1 MMRRVLTM
9 QQKLTV
15 IMPVYNGMPFL
26 SETVE
31 SILCQTYKDFHFL
44 IIDDGS
50 TDESLKYL
58 ESLTDPRIEVR
69 SQSNVGLCNSLNQ
82 AVESCESELIARID
96 QDDIASP
103 SRLHEQVTFLTSHPD
118 YDCVLSNISRITES
132 GKEFGAYEINSL
144 EEISDYCSKLYGC
157 IVHSTICLRRES
169 FLRLGG
175 YRSFLYPVD
184 DYDLL
189 LRLEESYKVAVINK
203 PLVKYRIHSKAGT
216 FGTFHDMEF
225 KTRYVMAM
233 TTRRRAG
240 EPEMP
245 LLEFSQTLDQAH
257 WLEKWHREVS
267 SMGKLNFRRA
277 GLMVGEG
284 QYVMGILNLVRA
296 CFLAPRFAFGRLL
309 RLYRTHLISFL

>member
-1 MMRRVLTM
+1 M

-26 SETVE
+26 AEAVD
-31 SILCQTYKDFHFL
+31 SILSQTYRDFHFL
-44 IIDDGS
+44 IINDGS
-50 TDESLKYL
+50 TDESLEYL

-69 SQSNVGLCNSLNQ
+69 TQSNAGLCNSLNQ
-82 AVESCESELIARID
+82 AVKSCESELIARLD
-96 QDDIASP
+96 QDDIALP
-103 SRLHEQVTFLTSHPD
+103 SRLYEQVKFLTSHTD

-132 GKEFGAYEINSL
+132 GNEFGAYEVNS
-144 EEISDYCSKLYGC
+144 SDETSNYSSNLYGC

-169 FLRLGG
+169 FLKLGG

-189 LRLEESYKVAVINK
+189 LRLEENYNVAVINK

-225 KTRYVMAM
+225 KTRYVIAM

-240 EPEMP
+240 EPEMS
-245 LLEFSQTLDQAH
+245 LTEFSQTLDQAT
-257 WLEKWHREVS
+257 WLERVRRNINS
-267 SMGKLNFRRA
+267 TGRLRFRRA
-277 GLMVGEG
+277 GLMLGEK
-284 QYVMGILNLVRA
+284 QYIGGVFNLAGA
-296 CFLAPRFAFGRLL
+296 CLLAPRFAYGRLVG
-309 RLYRTHLISFL
+309 LYKSKFKSRHK